1 MASPNKQFQILNA
14 IDSQEIT
21 SQRQISE
28 VTGIS
33 LGQVNYVLK
42 KLFVKGLVKLKN
54 FKENPHKF
62 GYIYFL
68 TPSGIEE
75 KSKLAVNFVLARLE
89 EYENLRTQL
98 AERLGDISDLGHKRV
113 IFVGHDIVSELV
125 LSTIN
130 EKTPALTFKG
140 SCRTLEDLKALKPES
155 YDVALLFNVTERD
168 ALKATS
174 AVDIAQEKLINLW

>member
-1 MASPNKQFQILNA
+1 MELSSKDFRVLDALDQR
-14 IDSQEIT
+14 EIT
-21 SQRQISE
+21 TQRELSE
-28 VTGIS
+28 HTGIS
-33 LGQVNYVLK
+33 LGQINYVVNRL
-42 KLFVKGLVKLKN
+42 LEKGLIKLGNFRKN
-54 FKENPHKF
+54 PRKI
-62 GYIYFL
+62 GYAYLL
-68 TPSGIEE
+68 TPKGIEV

-140 SCRTLEDLKALKPES
+140 SCRTLCA
-155 YDVALLFNVTERD
+155 
-168 ALKATS
+168 
-174 AVDIAQEKLINLW
+174 